1 MNRLS
6 RLALIV
12 LLFAAA
18 PALVLLAQDKTKET
32 PKEEKPAEEA
42 KKADLPED
50 SLFKLKVK
58 DIDGKDV
65 DLKDYQGKVVLVVN
79 VASKCGL
86 TPQYKG
92 LEKLYTDLKEKGFVI
107 LGFPSNDFGGQEP
120 GTAEEIK
127 KFCADNY
134 SVTFPMFEK
143 LQTKAGEGQSEV
155 YKNLQKQSSELP
167 KWNFAK
173 YLVGKDG
180 KVIKFFDSRVKPDD
194 ADMRK
199 AIDAAI
205 EAGKEAG
212 KEAAPEEK
220 KPEPKEEK
228 PAGK

>member
-6 RLALIV
+6 RLAMIV
-12 LLFAAA
+12 LAIAAA
-18 PALVLLAQDKTKET
+18 PALVLLAQGKET
-32 PKEEKPAEEA
+32 PKEEKPAVKEA
-42 KKADLPED
+42 AKAELPED

-58 DIDGKDV
+58 NIDGKDV
-65 DLKDYQGKVVLVVN
+65 ELKDYQGKVALVVN

-92 LEKLYTDLKEKGFVI
+92 LEKLYTDLKDKGFVI

-127 KFCADNY
+127 KLCTDTY
-134 SVTFPMFEK
+134 GVTFPMFEK

-155 YKNLQKQSSELP
+155 YKNLQKQSAELP

-194 ADMRK
+194 ADLRK
-199 AIDAAI
+199 AIDAALAAD
-205 EAGKEAG
+205 E
-212 KEAAPEEK
+212 EAAPEET
-220 KPEPKEEK
+220 KPESKEEK